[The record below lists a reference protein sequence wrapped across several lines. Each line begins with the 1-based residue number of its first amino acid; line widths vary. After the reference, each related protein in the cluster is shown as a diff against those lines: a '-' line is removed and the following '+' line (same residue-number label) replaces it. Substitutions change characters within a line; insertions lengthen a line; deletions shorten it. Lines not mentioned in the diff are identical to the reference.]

1 LASGLGKGLIGQT
14 IRGDGK
20 MFSDMTRELPSI
32 GWIGFLDGDSMLQS
46 FLALILAIALGM
58 VIAFHPTTART
69 VDTRE
74 EAELPKVLIMYAL
87 IGAVVG
93 EIVLEYGMV
102 VGFVI
107 FGLGGLMRFR
117 TDAAS
122 TRDTG
127 RLIVVTLVGLISGLN
142 LPHFAVMA
150 TGFAWV
156 LIYVFDGH
164 PICELEVHEIP
175 KGKVKEASQAYRTVL
190 GELGC
195 TIISEDKSFSKSRID
210 YVIRA
215 PRNRTPTAL
224 NAALCERVPAE
235 VRGEID
241 WEIE

>member
-1 LASGLGKGLIGQT
+1 
-14 IRGDGK
+14 
-20 MFSDMTRELPSI
+20 MFGDMTRELPSI
-32 GWIGFLDGDSMLQS
+32 GWQGFLNNEALLQS
-46 FLALILAIALGM
+46 FSALTLAILLGA

-87 IGAVVG
+87 VGAVVG
-93 EIVLEYGMV
+93 EIVLQYGMV

-127 RLIVVTLVGLISGLN
+127 RLIMVTLIGLISGLN
-142 LPHFAVMA
+142 LPHFAIIA
-150 TGFAWV
+150 TAFAWL

-164 PICELEVHEIP
+164 PVCELEVSEIP
-175 KGKVKEASQAYRTVL
+175 KGKVKDASEAYRVVL
-190 GELGC
+190 AQLGC
-195 TIISEDKSFSKSRID
+195 KVISEDRSFNKGR
-210 YVIRA
+210 VIFVLRA
-215 PRNRTPTAL
+215 PRNKTQSQLTAT
-224 NAALCERVPAE
+224 LCEQVPAE

>member
-1 LASGLGKGLIGQT
+1 
-14 IRGDGK
+14 
-20 MFSDMTRELPSI
+20 MFGDMTRELPSI
-32 GWIGFLDGDSMLQS
+32 GWAGFLDTDALTQS
-46 FLALILAIALGM
+46 FLALILATFLGA

-69 VDTRE
+69 VDTRA

-87 IGAVVG
+87 VGAVVG

-127 RLIVVTLVGLISGLN
+127 RLIMVTLIGLISGLN

-150 TGFAWV
+150 TVFSWI

-164 PICELEVHEIP
+164 PVCELEVNEVP
-175 KGKVKEASQAYRTVL
+175 KGKVKEASDAYRSTL
-190 GELGC
+190 AGLGC
-195 TIISEDKSFSKSRID
+195 KLISEDRSFSKNRINF
-210 YVIRA
+210 VLRA
-215 PRNRTPTAL
+215 PRDKSQAELT
-224 NAALCERVPAE
+224 AALCEQVPPE

>member
-1 LASGLGKGLIGQT
+1 
-14 IRGDGK
+14 
-20 MFSDMTRELPSI
+20 MTRELPSI
-32 GWIGFLDGDSMLQS
+32 GWAGFTDTAALTQS
-46 FLALILAIALGM
+46 FLALILATFLGSI
-58 VIAFHPTTART
+58 IAFHPTTART

-87 IGAVVG
+87 VGAVVG

-127 RLIVVTLVGLISGLN
+127 RLIMVTLIGLISGLN

-150 TGFAWV
+150 TVFAWI

-164 PICELEVHEIP
+164 PVCELEVNEVP
-175 KGKVKEASQAYRTVL
+175 KGKVREASDAYRNTL
-190 GELGC
+190 TALGC
-195 TIISEDKSFSKSRID
+195 KVISENRSFTKNRINF
-210 YVIRA
+210 VVRA
-215 PRNRTPTAL
+215 PRNKSQAQLT
-224 NAALCERVPAE
+224 AALCEQVPAE
-235 VRGEID
+235 VRGELD

>member
-1 LASGLGKGLIGQT
+1 MF
-14 IRGDGK
+14 GDL
-20 MFSDMTRELPSI
+20 TRELPSI
-32 GWIGFLDGDSMLQS
+32 GWVGFLDGEAMLQS
-46 FLALILAIALGM
+46 FLALVLAIFLGA

-127 RLIVVTLVGLISGLN
+127 RLIVVTLIGLIAGLN
-142 LPHFAVMA
+142 LPHFAVIA
-150 TGFAWV
+150 TAFAWV
-156 LIYVFDGH
+156 LIYAFDGH
-164 PICELEVHEIP
+164 PVCELEVHEIP
-175 KGKVKEASQAYRTVL
+175 KGKVKDASEAYRAVL
-190 GELGC
+190 AELGC
-195 TIISEDKSFSKSRID
+195 TIISEDKQFAKSRID
-210 YVIRA
+210 YVIRV
-215 PRNRTPTAL
+215 PRDKTQTVL
-224 NAALCERVPAE
+224 HAALCEKVPGE
-235 VRGEID
+235 VRGELD
-241 WEIE
+241 WEVE